1 MKNETIFSKYADIEA
16 QIQALEEQKEAIK
29 LDVIAEMESEKLSTF
44 KIIQGTFSMQERKTW
59 KYSPVVEKEEAK
71 VKEMKKE
78 EEADGTA
85 QAKVARSLRFQL
97 AK

>member
-1 MKNETIFSKYADIEA
+1 MKNEAFTKYAQLES
-16 QIQALEEQKEAIK
+16 QIQALEEEKEALK
-29 LDVIAEMESEKLSTF
+29 LDVINEMETEGLSTF

-59 KYSPVVEKEEAK
+59 KYSPSVEKEEAK
-71 VKEMKKE
+71 VKELKKE

>member
-1 MKNETIFSKYADIEA
+1 MKNETFTKYAQLES
-16 QIQALEEQKEAIK
+16 QIQALEEEKEAIK
-29 LDVIAEMESEKLSTF
+29 LDVIAEMEAEGLSTF

-59 KYSPVVEKEEAK
+59 EYSGVVQEEKERLDEL
-71 VKEMKKE
+71 KKQ